1 MASAAFWSWHN
12 LGQIRLRQVRV
23 AEGARALRHALG
35 IIEQVA
41 WKHWPDQYA
50 SCLHGLGG
58 AAAFQGDGRRA
69 ARLMGAAEAILAVE
83 HHFLQPA
90 DAADRDWNLSRAR
103 ALLDE
108 ADWQAAW
115 AEGQALTLEQAVAE
129 GLGLAEDL
137 AAEAVGGQGMEEG
150 RLG

>member
-1 MASAAFWSWHN
+1 
-12 LGQIRLRQVRV
+12 
-23 AEGARALRHALG
+23 
-35 IIEQVA
+35 
-41 WKHWPDQYA
+41 
-50 SCLHGLGG
+50 
-58 AAAFQGDGRRA
+58 
-69 ARLMGAAEAILAVE
+69 MGAAEAILAVE